1 MEMLKTIS
9 AMKARRRFGQIMNEI
24 SIKADEYII
33 ERAGKPLVVMIPFE
47 EYQSLKSER
56 EKFWKTFDEI
66 QNQVKNIDPK
76 IIDEAIEEAT
86 QSYKTNYNV
95 K

>member
-1 MEMLKTIS
+1 MEMLKKVS
-9 AMKARRRFGQIMNEI
+9 AMTARKSFGQIMSEV

-47 EYQSLKSER
+47 EYQSLKTER
-56 EKFWKTFDEI
+56 ERFWKTYDEI
-66 QNQVKNIDPK
+66 QSQTKDTNPKEID
-76 IIDEAIEEAT
+76 DAIEEAT
-86 QSYKTNYNV
+86 QSYRNNYKV